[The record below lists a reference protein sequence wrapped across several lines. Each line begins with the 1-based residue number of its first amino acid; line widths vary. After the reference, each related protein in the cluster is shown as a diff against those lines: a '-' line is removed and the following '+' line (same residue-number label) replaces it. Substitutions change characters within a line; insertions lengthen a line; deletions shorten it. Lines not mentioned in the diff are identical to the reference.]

1 MPQQK
6 LILHILWDKKKKI
19 SIELKALLL
28 RKALLKFHELI
39 MELERDDFSF
49 I

>member
-1 MPQQK
+1 M
-6 LILHILWDKKKKI
+6 KKKST
-19 SIELKALLL
+19 SIVLKAPLL

>member
-6 LILHILWDKKKKI
+6 LILHILWDKKKI